1 MPLLDSPLNPT
12 AHVTKA
18 LKIILRP
25 LLNLLISH
33 GITYPIFSEI
43 LKQMYV
49 EIADTKFKLAGKVQ
63 SDSRLNFLTGIH
75 RKDIKRLKN
84 INVDD
89 GIFSASPSLG
99 AQLIAHWIGDPNF
112 LDEQGTPIALPRSI
126 KQGGEIS
133 FEGLVIA
140 INNDIRSRVI
150 LDEWLHQN
158 IVYLDKNDKVCLNQK
173 AFIPENDFQQKAWFF
188 GENISDH
195 IAVSVHNLNST
206 QPPLFERAVYYD
218 QLSSESVHELTELSE
233 QLGMET
239 LIKINSHALALQN
252 QDKQKKDTSQRFRL
266 GLYFYKSAD
275 KKTRPNKEKKD

>member
-1 MPLLDSPLNPT
+1 MLNSASNPST
-12 AHVTKA
+12 HITKA

-25 LLNLLISH
+25 LLNLLITH

-89 GIFSASPSLG
+89 SIFSASPSLG

-112 LDEQGTPIALPRSI
+112 LDEQGAPKALPRSI
-126 KQGGEIS
+126 KLGGKTS
-133 FEGLVIA
+133 FEGLVTA

-158 IVYLDKNDKVCLNQK
+158 IVYLDENDKVCLNQK

-188 GENISDH
+188 GENLRDH
-195 IAVSVHNLNST
+195 MAVSVHNLKGT

-218 QLSSESVHELTELSE
+218 QLSSESAQELAELSE
-233 QLGMET
+233 QLGMEI
-239 LIKINSHALALQN
+239 LIKLNSRALALQN
-252 QDKQKKDTSQRFRL
+252 QDKRKKDPSQRFRL
-266 GLYFYKSAD
+266 GLYFFKSAD
-275 KKTRPNKEKKD
+275 KNTIPNKGKKD